1 MASGQWPVR
10 VSCDLPVLS
19 LKGTLV
25 YPPAF
30 LALVPSVHM
39 PPASRLVYWR
49 ENGSCRWLVV
59 SKAGGELGQGT
70 ACNCCYPLVSGNL
83 PLTADR
89 CP

>member
-1 MASGQWPVR
+1 VASGQWPVR

-59 SKAGGELGQGT
+59 SKAGGELAGDCLQLLLST
-70 ACNCCYPLVSGNL
+70 SLWQLA
-83 PLTADR
+83 TDR
-89 CP
+89 